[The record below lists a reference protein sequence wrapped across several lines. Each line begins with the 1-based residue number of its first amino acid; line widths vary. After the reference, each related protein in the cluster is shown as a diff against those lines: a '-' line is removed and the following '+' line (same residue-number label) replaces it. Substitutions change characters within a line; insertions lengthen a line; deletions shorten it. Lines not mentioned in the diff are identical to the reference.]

1 DLPTFIAR
9 RHEPEAEIIE
19 EKIGDVGKLDDAA
32 VEHATSRHL
41 VYARSF
47 IGLHIPL
54 PSFGVG
60 FSINLEVLQ
69 RSGAREG
76 FACRCEATTGTGHRA
91 ERDADASLGAGRIR
105 RTLEDRL
112 YVKIGS
118 AQRKSAA
125 TGLPRRWTRSRP
137 RLQSRIV
144 AVPPSRP
151 EGEHVS
157 LVHRVSL
164 SLPPHHARRPPR
176 GHV

>member
-1 DLPTFIAR
+1 MTQPSSTPPRVISFT
-9 RHEPEAEIIE
+9 
-19 EKIGDVGKLDDAA
+19 LD
-32 VEHATSRHL
+32 
-41 VYARSF
+41 RSSACIF
-47 IGLHIPL
+47 RYPL
-54 PSFGVG
+54 SASVFP
-60 FSINLEVLQ
+60 INLEVLQ